1 LVKGFF
7 LYVHVCKH
15 ERSNLVCQLSP
26 SSYTTVL
33 SRASRG
39 DPPTLRVFKLH
50 RPSRPATLTP
60 NTFDTPEDYD
70 RQDLLTNTQN
80 TSVLKPQRT
89 RLPQH
94 KNRFRHWS
102 IPDIYKLESPVTGQ
116 LPIYAI

>member
-1 LVKGFF
+1 MYHVSAQGVDKRMINVHYYYYYYYY
-7 LYVHVCKH
+7 YVHVCKH

-50 RPSRPATLTP
+50 RPSRPATFTP

-70 RQDLLTNTQN
+70 RQDELLIG
-80 TSVLKPQRT
+80 S
-89 RLPQH
+89 
-94 KNRFRHWS
+94 
-102 IPDIYKLESPVTGQ
+102 
-116 LPIYAI
+116 